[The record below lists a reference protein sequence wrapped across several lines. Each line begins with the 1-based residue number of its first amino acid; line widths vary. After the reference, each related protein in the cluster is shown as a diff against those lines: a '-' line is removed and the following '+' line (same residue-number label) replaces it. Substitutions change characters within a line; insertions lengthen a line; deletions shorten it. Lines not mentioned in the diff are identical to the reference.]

1 MGISKSELF
10 REPNIPLLRS
20 LAPNP
25 SLLRLFCFYLF
36 VFNIGRA
43 DTEIRYLRE
52 NKLYTVVSLTTCQE
66 KYICEKKN
74 LSMNHNKFIKFENKV
89 IVIECAILDLTLCT
103 VSDTKAVV
111 NGLCLSQ
118 VIDGV
123 VNRTGRLVCMR
134 GQ

>member
-1 MGISKSELF
+1 
-10 REPNIPLLRS
+10 
-20 LAPNP
+20 
-25 SLLRLFCFYLF
+25 
-36 VFNIGRA
+36 
-43 DTEIRYLRE
+43 
-52 NKLYTVVSLTTCQE
+52 
-66 KYICEKKN
+66 
-74 LSMNHNKFIKFENKV
+74 MNHNKFIKFENKV
-89 IVIECAILDLTLCT
+89 IVIECAILDLTLFT

>member
-1 MGISKSELF
+1 
-10 REPNIPLLRS
+10 
-20 LAPNP
+20 
-25 SLLRLFCFYLF
+25 
-36 VFNIGRA
+36 
-43 DTEIRYLRE
+43 
-52 NKLYTVVSLTTCQE
+52 
-66 KYICEKKN
+66 
-74 LSMNHNKFIKFENKV
+74 MNHNRFIKFENK
-89 IVIECAILDLTLCT
+89 IVIECAILDLALCN